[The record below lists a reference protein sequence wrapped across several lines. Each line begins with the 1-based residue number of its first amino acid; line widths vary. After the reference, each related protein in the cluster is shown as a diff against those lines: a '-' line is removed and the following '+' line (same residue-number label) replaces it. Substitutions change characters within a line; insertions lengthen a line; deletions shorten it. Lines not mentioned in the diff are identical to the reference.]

1 MYLVFR
7 GKKRKIRTRIQKRQ
21 QVKEFPIG
29 LLASATAPLLGQIA
43 KPIFKTIFG
52 KARRRQ

>member
-43 KPIFKTIFG
+43 KAIFKTIFG